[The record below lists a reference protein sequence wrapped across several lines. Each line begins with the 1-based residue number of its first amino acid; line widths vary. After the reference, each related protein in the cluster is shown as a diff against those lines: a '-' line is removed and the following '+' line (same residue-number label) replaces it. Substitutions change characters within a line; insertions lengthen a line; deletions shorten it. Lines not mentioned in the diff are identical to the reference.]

1 MNEAFSKITGYTR
14 SEAIGRT
21 PPDLL
26 NDEATDLEVSKKI
39 VQHIQA
45 GDPIRAE
52 VLNKR
57 KDGEKVR
64 VETNIAP
71 VKLDNGSIETIGRD

>member
-1 MNEAFSKITGYTR
+1 MNEAFSKIAGYTR

-26 NDEATDLEVSKKI
+26 NDEATDLKVSKKI
-39 VQHIQA
+39 AQHIQA

-57 KDGEKVR
+57 KDGEKV
-64 VETNIAP
+64 
-71 VKLDNGSIETIGRD
+71 